1 MLKHRRLEEIQ
12 ERMKSAGRGHTC
24 GVEQRVLASFD
35 MDPQRPPDFVTI
47 ADNDTRNAFLKG
59 HPEVVQWLEPCTKLF
74 KWTKSITNARGV
86 SPWWQFLEARRL
98 STGANV
104 PGVRELQTYA
114 SRLGVHDRDY
124 NRTRL
129 AVTEQWNKMTQA
141 VAIEL
146 LRGAWGYIGKA
157 SGQRKDINDA
167 SVFFIGGEYQ
177 VWIPGLV
184 ANDIKRI
191 SIMPY
196 LNPNSPFGPRPT
208 T

>member
-1 MLKHRRLEEIQ
+1 ME
-12 ERMKSAGRGHTC
+12 S
-24 GVEQRVLASFD
+24 
-35 MDPQRPPDFVTI
+35 PRPPDFAAI
-47 ADNDTRNAFLKG
+47 ADNDTRNAFLTRR
-59 HPEVVQWLEPCTKLF
+59 PEVVQWLEPGTKLF
-74 KWTKSITNARGV
+74 KWTKSITNARGI

-98 STGANV
+98 ATGTNV

-146 LRGAWGYIGKA
+146 LRSAWGYVGKA
-157 SGQRKDINDA
+157 AGQRKDASDA
-167 SVFFIGGEYQ
+167 GVFFIGGEYQ

-196 LNPNSPFGPRPT
+196 LNPNSAFGPRPGK
-208 T
+208 